1 MPGLMIQF
9 HHPHGT
15 PTLAQAAV
23 WLDVSQAALDS
34 SFGVIATDPQEH
46 LYTVLIEAAAADSAL
61 GAIRRHGASHPAEGA
76 YGNARIA
83 PMDEPER

>member
-15 PTLAQAAV
+15 PTLAQAAA
-23 WLDVSQAALDS
+23 WLEVATGALDR

-46 LYTVLIEAAAADSAL
+46 LYTVLIEPTAADSAL
-61 GAIRRHGASHPAEGA
+61 AAIRRHGGDYPGEGA
-76 YGNARIA
+76 FGNPRIA
-83 PMDEPER
+83 PTDER